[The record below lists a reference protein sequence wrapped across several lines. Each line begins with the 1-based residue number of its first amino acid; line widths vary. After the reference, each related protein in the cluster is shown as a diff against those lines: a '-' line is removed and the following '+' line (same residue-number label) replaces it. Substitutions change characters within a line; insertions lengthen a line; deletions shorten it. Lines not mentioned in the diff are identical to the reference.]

1 MSKCIHSDYLN
12 KDTCFLVFKNTDN
25 SYKSVMKGTSFKYDK
40 SWPSGTKFK
49 EIWKHYQ
56 NLLLSN
62 GIPLS
67 DKYNQNSIIKALR
80 KLEAKQTKLLFI

>member
-1 MSKCIHSDYLN
+1 
-12 KDTCFLVFKNTDN
+12 
-25 SYKSVMKGTSFKYDK
+25 MKGTSFKYDK